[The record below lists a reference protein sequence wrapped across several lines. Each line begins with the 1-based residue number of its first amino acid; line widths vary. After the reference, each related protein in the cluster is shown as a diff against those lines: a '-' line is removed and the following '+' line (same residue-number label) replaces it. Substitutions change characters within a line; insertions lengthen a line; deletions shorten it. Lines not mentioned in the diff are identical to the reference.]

1 MTTNFSLILPCYNEE
16 ENISHLYNEF
26 KKIPLKNENAE
37 LIFVNNGST
46 DHTEKKIDETIED
59 SKSNNNFGIIVKKVN
74 LKTNKGYGGGISAGL
89 NSAEG
94 DYIGWAHAD
103 LQTPLVD
110 FYKLYNQVKGE
121 KRIFGKG
128 NRINNRGYD
137 GMISRFHEVFASLIL
152 GQKMREINAQ
162 PKIFHKTML
171 GLFPNMPN
179 KWTTIDTYV
188 FYICLLN
195 KIKIVEMD
203 VVFKTRVYGQSKW
216 KNNFGNFIEH
226 LFFNIIYL
234 IKLRFSNERNN
245 TTKYNT

>member
-103 LQTPLVD
+103 LQTPLKD
-110 FYKLYNQVKGE
+110 FLKLFEEIKDSLFSWFNGNSFFKLKTKEKKLIDVK
-121 KRIFGKG
+121 IDG
-128 NRINNRGYD
+128 NRQIVVYTKGSKD
-137 GMISRFHEVFASLIL
+137 VMV
-152 GQKMREINAQ
+152 
-162 PKIFHKTML
+162 
-171 GLFPNMPN
+171 
-179 KWTTIDTYV
+179 
-188 FYICLLN
+188 
-195 KIKIVEMD
+195 IVED
-203 VVFKTRVYGQSKW
+203 LSDRFK
-216 KNNFGNFIEH
+216 
-226 LFFNIIYL
+226 
-234 IKLRFSNERNN
+234 
-245 TTKYNT
+245 